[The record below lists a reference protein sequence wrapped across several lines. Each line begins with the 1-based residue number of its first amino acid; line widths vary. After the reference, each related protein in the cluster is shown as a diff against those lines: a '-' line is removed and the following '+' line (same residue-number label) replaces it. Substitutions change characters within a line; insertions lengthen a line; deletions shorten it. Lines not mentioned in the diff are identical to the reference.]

1 LAVALALAGC
11 LVPWE
16 TPTPAVAASATPV
29 AQLRRATA
37 TPNARPTPAAE
48 PTEVPRLT
56 QLAFSDEAL
65 QFWSNP
71 NDVSRVLYDGQA
83 VWAATY
89 GGAVRWDASGTPQ
102 VYGIDEGLLSQSLR
116 GLAQDGDGHIWVGY
130 TDRAGWS
137 EFDGQV
143 WTSYETREAAVE
155 ARYGA
160 MLAARRFDPRLW
172 SKRPDGTW
180 LWLPTANGQVSAY
193 DGTRWRTYGAASGVT
208 DGTWMVAVSA
218 NGRVWAVGRGLSTAE
233 EGEVRWTDH
242 NFFSAVAEDAVVTD
256 VAADADSVWLTFANP
271 TAQEGQTAD
280 NGGIGRF
287 EAGESRWEGYLHEWN
302 ADLPGQ
308 AHAIEID
315 ADGTVWVA
323 GTGGITY
330 RAPGQPWKQIAFE
343 GSAAQCFARGAAGEI
358 WLGTERGV
366 WWLAADG
373 SARLGPWQIPSPLPG
388 SEVTG
393 LALGED
399 GRVWI
404 GTSDGLAY
412 VDAGGETEMATS
424 TRVLALAAAPSG
436 EIWLSAADGLY
447 RLTASGVPELRADQP
462 LALLAF
468 DAADT
473 LYGCTAAG
481 GLVRLAGNTL
491 EPVADLL
498 ALAGAAP
505 KDLAVDGQGQIWFAT
520 ELGLGHLLPD
530 GTFELIGEGEGDA
543 LLSVDVRSVAPA
555 PDGSLWVATA
565 RGLARYQPGERW
577 VRYTT
582 ESTGGGLASMDVRA
596 VRVDEAGIVWVITAA
611 GLSQRTPESADWYTF
626 DLAAARSLLPDR
638 AAGVV
643 WIGSQGGLYRVRIA
657 AYTPIP

>member
-330 RAPGQPWKQIAFE
+330 RAPGQPWKQIPFE
-343 GSAAQCFARGAAGEI
+343 GSAAQCFARGAAARSGWARNAAYGG
-358 WLGTERGV
+358 WLPMARPA
-366 WWLAADG
+366 WALADSLA
-373 SARLGPWQIPSPLPG
+373 SARQRGHGPCTGRGRPCLDRHFRRPG
-388 SEVTG
+388 LCRCRRRNG
-393 LALGED
+393 DGHQHARAGPGGGALGRD
-399 GRVWI
+399 
-404 GTSDGLAY
+404 LAQCSRWTIPPHRQRR
-412 VDAGGETEMATS
+412 AGVARRS
-424 TRVLALAAAPSG
+424 
-436 EIWLSAADGLY
+436 
-447 RLTASGVPELRADQP
+447 P
-462 LALLAF
+462 LALRAF